1 MYSGHVRRLQD
12 LCKHLSEYPEAR
24 GVALQNEAIGQIL
37 SILSRSKENMATQ
50 LQANEALA
58 ELGYQKPLHGKGK
71 KKMNSKEDKEL
82 VIIMHLQGK
91 NYDFVSINWIAE
103 ITRALSFKQER

>member
-1 MYSGHVRRLQD
+1 MNCLLFFFHSGHVRRLQD

-37 SILSRSKENMATQ
+37 SILSRSKENMAAQ

-71 KKMNSKEDKEL
+71 KENSVLKKSP
-82 VIIMHLQGK
+82 
-91 NYDFVSINWIAE
+91 F
-103 ITRALSFKQER
+103 

>member
-1 MYSGHVRRLQD
+1 M
-12 LCKHLSEYPEAR
+12 CKHLSEYPEAR

-71 KKMNSKEDKEL
+71 KKNSILKKS
-82 VIIMHLQGK
+82 Q
-91 NYDFVSINWIAE
+91 
-103 ITRALSFKQER
+103 FKKLAFLLCWCVK

>member
-1 MYSGHVRRLQD
+1 M
-12 LCKHLSEYPEAR
+12 SEYPEAR

-37 SILSRSKENMATQ
+37 SILSRSSENMATQ

-71 KKMNSKEDKEL
+71 K
-82 VIIMHLQGK
+82 
-91 NYDFVSINWIAE
+91 
-103 ITRALSFKQER
+103 

>member
-1 MYSGHVRRLQD
+1 MYSGYVRRLQD

-37 SILSRSKENMATQ
+37 SISSRSKGNMATQ

-71 KKMNSKEDKEL
+71 KA
-82 VIIMHLQGK
+82 I
-91 NYDFVSINWIAE
+91 SI
-103 ITRALSFKQER
+103 LKKSQSFLKKVFFQFMKTMFFS

>member
-1 MYSGHVRRLQD
+1 M
-12 LCKHLSEYPEAR
+12 CKHLSEYPEAR

-71 KKMNSKEDKEL
+71 EAISILKKDRFKKSSFL
-82 VIIMHLQGK
+82 
-91 NYDFVSINWIAE
+91 
-103 ITRALSFKQER
+103 LSWCFKT

>member
-1 MYSGHVRRLQD
+1 MYLGHVRRLQD

-58 ELGYQKPLHGKGK
+58 ELGYQKPLHGKGNKENSILK
-71 KKMNSKEDKEL
+71 KSQFKKSSFLQSWL
-82 VIIMHLQGK
+82 VKIWRSL
-91 NYDFVSINWIAE
+91 
-103 ITRALSFKQER
+103 

>member
-1 MYSGHVRRLQD
+1 M
-12 LCKHLSEYPEAR
+12 SEYPEAR

-50 LQANEALA
+50 LQGNEALA

-71 KKMNSKEDKEL
+71 KENSRLKKMIQFKNSSFLLCWRVK
-82 VIIMHLQGK
+82 
-91 NYDFVSINWIAE
+91 INPN
-103 ITRALSFKQER
+103 FKIGPHF

>member
-1 MYSGHVRRLQD
+1 MQDEKLLNRLFFYSGHVRRLQD

-71 KKMNSKEDKEL
+71 LESRAQWPKIANS
-82 VIIMHLQGK
+82 
-91 NYDFVSINWIAE
+91 
-103 ITRALSFKQER
+103 